1 MPAAGCWVGRP
12 LSGSLSL
19 PAWKWG
25 SWQDK
30 IVGGD
35 WPSGLSGPFP
45 VSLAG
50 RARGCRPVPQ
60 EGRVPCQIPSA
71 NLGSLGEGGP
81 WRILLRPPAV
91 RRVVFR
97 VCQPLQEGL
106 QAHKPELLGPGV
118 VSMVPGAVCSGIPR
132 VPPGAQSA
140 RL

>member
-1 MPAAGCWVGRP
+1 MPAAGRWVGRP

-35 WPSGLSGPFP
+35 WPSGLSRPFP

-60 EGRVPCQIPSA
+60 EGRVPCQVPSA
-71 NLGSLGEGGP
+71 NLGSVGEGGP
-81 WRILLRPPAV
+81 WRILLGSPAV
-91 RRVVFR
+91 LCSSPIAGLFSGSVSPSRRASR
-97 VCQPLQEGL
+97 RI
-106 QAHKPELLGPGV
+106 
-118 VSMVPGAVCSGIPR
+118 S
-132 VPPGAQSA
+132 QSC
-140 RL
+140 